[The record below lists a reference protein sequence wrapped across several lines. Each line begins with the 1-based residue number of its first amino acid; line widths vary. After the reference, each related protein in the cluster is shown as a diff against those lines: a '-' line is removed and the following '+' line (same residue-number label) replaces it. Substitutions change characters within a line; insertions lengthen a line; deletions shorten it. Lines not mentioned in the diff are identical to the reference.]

1 MSGER
6 GERWKKL
13 GLVFRPSGD
22 TPWRV
27 SHAATPT
34 AEVLGGTLVRV
45 YFTSRDRANRSHI
58 SYVELDLKAPSVV
71 KRIATEPL
79 VAPGPPGTFDDSGA
93 AMGCVVK
100 DGNRRFLY
108 YVGWNLSDTVPWR
121 NSIGLAIAQDDSL
134 RFEKASRAPVLD
146 RSHVDPFSL
155 SYPWILREDGR
166 WRRWYGS
173 NLAWGSTE
181 ETMEHVIKY
190 AESKDGTHWE
200 RTGHVAIPLA
210 SPDNPREFAVARPC
224 VLREG
229 ERYRMWYSRR
239 APDYRIGYAE
249 STDGL
254 AWTRRDELAGLQP
267 SPGSWDAKTV
277 EYACVFDA
285 AGERYMLYN
294 GDDYGR
300 AGFGLAIR
308 IA

>member
-1 MSGER
+1 
-6 GERWKKL
+6 
-13 GLVFRPSGD
+13 
-22 TPWRV
+22 
-27 SHAATPT
+27 
-34 AEVLGGTLVRV
+34 
-45 YFTSRDRANRSHI
+45 
-58 SYVELDLKAPSVV
+58 
-71 KRIATEPL
+71 
-79 VAPGPPGTFDDSGA
+79 
-93 AMGCVVK
+93 
-100 DGNRRFLY
+100 
-108 YVGWNLSDTVPWR
+108 
-121 NSIGLAIAQDDSL
+121 
-134 RFEKASRAPVLD
+134 
-146 RSHVDPFSL
+146 
-155 SYPWILREDGR
+155 
-166 WRRWYGS
+166 
-173 NLAWGSTE
+173 
-181 ETMEHVIKY
+181 MEHVIKY